1 MHAVASAPVRFA
13 PIARAAPAHR
23 RRTST
28 AVKPGVPRRRAA
40 SIAAQASS
48 PKNASQEINAAKL
61 SVLVDDLRAAS
72 GDANGTDLTE
82 EDRSEVESILS
93 VIESLCPT
101 DNRAE
106 VHVDGTL
113 AGTDWELI
121 YTDSAGNSSGKIGP
135 FVGKVKQVFKPA
147 NANGGGPGT
156 YTNVV
161 ELFGGVFTVKLDAV
175 AEVIGKDE
183 AGDKLKVT
191 FVDTSVWVLGNE
203 LFRKPFPEGRSGTWV
218 MKHVS
223 ETLRVLRT
231 NQGNVFALGRVE

>member
-1 MHAVASAPVRFA
+1 
-13 PIARAAPAHR
+13 
-23 RRTST
+23 
-28 AVKPGVPRRRAA
+28 VPRRRAA
-40 SIAAQASS
+40 SIAARASS

-121 YTDSAGNSSGKIGP
+121 YTDSAGNSSGKLGP

-147 NANGGGPGT
+147 DGGGLGT

-175 AEVIGKDE
+175 AEVVGKDE

-191 FVDTSVWVLGNE
+191 FVDTSVWVLGAE

>member
-13 PIARAAPAHR
+13 PIARVPAHR

-28 AVKPGVPRRRAA
+28 AVKPAVPRRRAA
-40 SIAAQASS
+40 SIAARASS

-121 YTDSAGNSSGKIGP
+121 YTDSAGNSSGKLGP

-147 NANGGGPGT
+147 DGGGLGT

-175 AEVIGKDE
+175 AEVVGKDE

-191 FVDTSVWVLGNE
+191 FVDTSVWVLGAE

>member
-13 PIARAAPAHR
+13 PIARAVPAHR

-28 AVKPGVPRRRAA
+28 AVKPGVPRRRAS
-40 SIAAQASS
+40 SIAARASS
-48 PKNASQEINAAKL
+48 PKNASQVINAAKL

-121 YTDSAGNSSGKIGP
+121 YTDSAGNSSGKLGP

-147 NANGGGPGT
+147 DGGGLGT

-175 AEVIGKDE
+175 AEVVGKDE

-191 FVDTSVWVLGNE
+191 FVDTSVWVLGAE

>member
-1 MHAVASAPVRFA
+1 M
-13 PIARAAPAHR
+13 
-23 RRTST
+23 
-28 AVKPGVPRRRAA
+28 
-40 SIAAQASS
+40 
-48 PKNASQEINAAKL
+48 
-61 SVLVDDLRAAS
+61 VDDLRAAS

-175 AEVIGKDE
+175 AEVVGKDE

-191 FVDTSVWVLGNE
+191 FVDTSVWVLGSE

>member
-13 PIARAAPAHR
+13 PIARAVPAHR

-28 AVKPGVPRRRAA
+28 AVKPGVPRRRAS
-40 SIAAQASS
+40 SIAARASS
-48 PKNASQEINAAKL
+48 PKNASQVINAAKL

-121 YTDSAGNSSGKIGP
+121 YTDSAGNSSGKLGP

-147 NANGGGPGT
+147 DGGGLGT

-175 AEVIGKDE
+175 AEVVGKDE

>member
-13 PIARAAPAHR
+13 PIARAVPAHC

-28 AVKPGVPRRRAA
+28 AVKPGVPRRRAS
-40 SIAAQASS
+40 SIAARASS
-48 PKNASQEINAAKL
+48 PKNASQVINAAKL

-121 YTDSAGNSSGKIGP
+121 YTDSAGNSSGKLGP

-147 NANGGGPGT
+147 DGGGLGT

-175 AEVIGKDE
+175 AEVVGKDE

>member
-1 MHAVASAPVRFA
+1 MHAFASAPVRFT
-13 PIARAAPAHR
+13 PIARVSAHR
-23 RRTST
+23 RRAST
-28 AVKPGVPRRRAA
+28 AVKPGVPRRHAA
-40 SIAAQASS
+40 SIAARASS

-121 YTDSAGNSSGKIGP
+121 YTDSAGNSSGKLGP

-147 NANGGGPGT
+147 DADGGGPGT

-175 AEVIGKDE
+175 AEVVGKDE

-191 FVDTSVWVLGNE
+191 FVDTSVWVLGSE

>member
-13 PIARAAPAHR
+13 PIARAVPAHR

-28 AVKPGVPRRRAA
+28 AVKPGVPRRRAS
-40 SIAAQASS
+40 SIATRASP

-121 YTDSAGNSSGKIGP
+121 YTDSSGNSSGKIGP

-147 NANGGGPGT
+147 NGGCPGT

-175 AEVIGKDE
+175 AEVVGKDE

>member
-13 PIARAAPAHR
+13 PIARAVPAHR
-23 RRTST
+23 CRTSA
-28 AVKPGVPRRRAA
+28 AVKPGVPPRRAS
-40 SIAAQASS
+40 SIATRASS

-101 DNRAE
+101 DNCAE

-121 YTDSAGNSSGKIGP
+121 YTDSSGNSSGKIGP

-147 NANGGGPGT
+147 NGGCPGT

-161 ELFGGVFTVKLDAV
+161 ELFGGVFTV
-175 AEVIGKDE
+175 IGLVE
-183 AGDKLKVT
+183 AIIH
-191 FVDTSVWVLGNE
+191 
-203 LFRKPFPEGRSGTWV
+203 
-218 MKHVS
+218 HVS
-223 ETLRVLRT
+223 SSLLKK
-231 NQGNVFALGRVE
+231 QI

>member
-13 PIARAAPAHR
+13 PIARAVPAHR

-28 AVKPGVPRRRAA
+28 AVKPGVPRRRAS
-40 SIAAQASS
+40 SIARASS
-48 PKNASQEINAAKL
+48 PKNASREINAAKL

-147 NANGGGPGT
+147 DGGGPGT

-175 AEVIGKDE
+175 AEVMGTSKDE

>member
-13 PIARAAPAHR
+13 PIARVPAHR

-40 SIAAQASS
+40 SIAARASS

-101 DNRAE
+101 DNRAG

-121 YTDSAGNSSGKIGP
+121 YTDSAGNSSGKLGP
-135 FVGKVKQVFKPA
+135 FVGKVKQVFKPT
-147 NANGGGPGT
+147 NGGGPGT

-175 AEVIGKDE
+175 AEVVGKDE

-191 FVDTSVWVLGNE
+191 FVDTSVWVLGAE

>member
-13 PIARAAPAHR
+13 PIARAVPAHR
-23 RRTST
+23 CRTSA
-28 AVKPGVPRRRAA
+28 AVKPGVPPRRAS
-40 SIAAQASS
+40 SIATRASS

-121 YTDSAGNSSGKIGP
+121 YTDSSGNSSGKIGP

-147 NANGGGPGT
+147 NGGCPGT

-175 AEVIGKDE
+175 AEVVGKDE

-191 FVDTSVWVLGNE
+191 FVDTSVWVLGSE